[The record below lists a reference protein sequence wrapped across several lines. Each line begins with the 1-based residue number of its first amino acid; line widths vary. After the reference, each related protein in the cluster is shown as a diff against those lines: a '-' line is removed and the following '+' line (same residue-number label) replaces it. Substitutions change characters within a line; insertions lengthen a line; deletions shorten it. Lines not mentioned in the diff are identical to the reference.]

1 MESALPTLDD
11 LLDPD
16 SLYNNK
22 EEKIE
27 EKQNNSNNN
36 RVNENSK
43 NNESEIEPKVKE
55 EVKLEEKKEE
65 KKEEKNEEKKEENIK
80 KESKNENENKINNED
95 NNKKTA
101 QIDQEPQNNISSKDN
116 DNLEE
121 ENGLGKI
128 IKDLNLIVLNGN
140 ELFKKKLYDE
150 AITKYKEGYDIINK
164 ELLKINRNI
173 TTYNRNPQLEEFNH
187 ESVKLMSNLSLS
199 YLKKDKIKESIELDT
214 KIISLSPKYDKSYVR
229 LFKSYLKL
237 NKKAE
242 AVYFGGLLI
251 KNFSK
256 EIRNKYKDLIPKIEE
271 EIKNLENEEIIE
283 KEQQKK
289 EKRKNILKYIVPIII
304 LVIAIAYKI
313 LS

>member
-1 MESALPTLDD
+1 MESNLPILDD
-11 LLDPD
+11 ILDPD

-22 EEKIE
+22 EEK
-27 EKQNNSNNN
+27 QSNNN
-36 RVNENSK
+36 ERENENLK
-43 NNESEIEPKVKE
+43 INENKIESKVKE
-55 EVKLEEKKEE
+55 EI
-65 KKEEKNEEKKEENIK
+65 KKEENQNNNNP
-80 KESKNENENKINNED
+80 KELENKINNED
-95 NNKKTA
+95 KDKNDS
-101 QIDQEPQNNISSKDN
+101 QINQEPKKKETTKDN

-128 IKDLNLIVLNGN
+128 IKDLNLILLNGN

-164 ELLKINRNI
+164 ELLEINRNI
-173 TTYNRNPQLEEFNH
+173 TMYNHNPQIEEFNH

-199 YLKKDKIKESIELDT
+199 YLMKNRYKESIELDT
-214 KIISLSPKYDKSYVR
+214 KIISISPKYDKAYVR

-256 EIRNKYKDLIPKIEE
+256 EVINKYKELIPKIEE
-271 EIKNLENEEIIE
+271 ESKNLENEEKIE
-283 KEQQKK
+283 KEKQIK
-289 EKRKNILKYIVPIII
+289 EKRKNILKYTLPVII
-304 LVIAIAYKI
+304 LVITIVYKI
-313 LS
+313 FS